1 MNTRSFMVAAI
12 LGLVLWAGPSTAAGA
27 RPFAFPAVDG
37 WTLAGQSQAYS
48 PDTLYD
54 YIDGGSDLYLKY
66 EFEELQ
72 VVEYRTD
79 KMSVSA
85 EVYRH
90 RDADNAFGIYS
101 QERVPSADFLAL
113 GAQGYYETAVCNF
126 IQGGYYVKLS
136 SENTGPD
143 DREIL
148 LAFARRISQVLPAQ
162 FALPAVLSAFPSEG
176 KTSNSEKFI
185 AKDFLGYAFLHSGF
199 ITDYDRSGQKYQLF
213 VISGDSPDDT
223 RAMLEQYLKQL
234 KQETNLAEGAY
245 QVKDPYHGEMA
256 LFWKGKHIWGTLK
269 VADPGLR
276 SAYLKQFEGILIP

>member
-1 MNTRSFMVAAI
+1 MNARSFIVAAF
-12 LGLVLWAGPSTAAGA
+12 LGVVLWPGPFTAADA
-27 RPFAFPAVDG
+27 RPFAFSAVDG
-37 WTLAGQSQAYS
+37 WTLAGQSQAFS

-66 EFEELQ
+66 EFEDLQ
-72 VVEYRTD
+72 VAEYRKD
-79 KMSVSA
+79 RMSVSA

-90 RDADNAFGIYS
+90 RDADHAFGIYS

-113 GAQGYYETAVCNF
+113 GSQGYYENAVCNF

-136 SENTGPD
+136 SENTGSD

-148 LAFARRISQVLPAQ
+148 LAFARRISQDLPAQ
-162 FALPAVLSAFPSEG
+162 SALPAILSAFPSEG
-176 KTSNSEKFI
+176 KKLNSEKFI

-199 ITDYDRSGQKYQLF
+199 IADYDRAGQKYQLF
-213 VISGDSPDDT
+213 VISSNSPDDA

-234 KQETNLAEGAY
+234 KQDVALAQGTY
-245 QVKDPYHGEMA
+245 QIRDPYHGEMA
-256 LFWKGKHIWGTLK
+256 LFWKGRYIWGTMN